1 MKNLQ
6 MDDATARKIYP
17 TAAPELKLILED
29 TFGKAFFSQDI
40 TDRVRTME
48 DVYRE
53 SGKTY
58 ADIAKEGDT
67 PDEIGYKEAKLI
79 FAVMNEGWVP
89 DYNDPNQNKYE
100 LRWVKNK
107 NGGFSFRFYYAW
119 SSSFTSAGARLTAR
133 SGKIAD
139 HIGKYFEKEFNKFL
153 V

>member
-6 MDDATARKIYP
+6 LDDATARKIYL
-17 TAAPELKLILED
+17 TAAPELKEVLEK
-29 TFGKAFFSQDI
+29 TWGKAFFSQDI
-40 TDRVRTME
+40 TERVLTME

-67 PDEIGYKEAKLI
+67 PDEIGYKMSKLI

-89 DYNDPNQNKYE
+89 DYNDSNQNKYE

-107 NGGFSFRFYYAW
+107 DGGFSYDYYYRCWNTFAL
-119 SSSFTSAGARLTAR
+119 AGSRLVAR

-139 HIGKYFEKEFNKFL
+139 HIGKHFGKEISKFL
-153 V
+153 A

>member
-58 ADIAKEGDT
+58 ADIAKVGDT
-67 PDEIGYKEAKLI
+67 PDEIGYKKAKLI
-79 FAVMNEGWVP
+79 MKVMNEDWVA
-89 DYNDPNQNKYE
+89 DYDNDKQTKYE
-100 LRWVKNK
+100 LRWIKNK
-107 NGGFSFRFYYAW
+107 NGRFSFHCCTGWTTDA
-119 SSSFTSAGARLTAR
+119 SAGARLVAR
-133 SGKIAD
+133 SGKIAE
-139 HIGKYFEKEFNKFL
+139 HIGKYFENEFNEFL

>member
-17 TAAPELKLILED
+17 IAAPELKAILED
-29 TFGKAFFSQDI
+29 TFGKPFFSQDI
-40 TDRVRTME
+40 TERVRTME

-58 ADIAKEGDT
+58 ADIAKPGDT
-67 PDEIGYKEAKLI
+67 PDEIGYKKAKLI

-89 DYNDPNQNKYE
+89 DYNNPNENKYE

-107 NGGFSFRFYYAW
+107 NGGFSFGSYDFW
-119 SSSFTSAGARLTAR
+119 FSTTSAGARLTAR

-139 HIGKYFEKEFNKFL
+139 HIGNNFEKEFNEFL